1 MRAYPGRRV
10 TIRSIVLLVL
20 VGLLFRVEPVRAA
33 DPLRVLLLV
42 DSSANMAT
50 MLTDFRAGLNSFIDG
65 LPESVEVTLISTGGQ
80 LRIRVPPTTDRE
92 KLKKGVSLFA
102 SDGGAN
108 SLLDTLLESDKR
120 FLKAPDRRP
129 LIVALSTDQQQR
141 GEPRIDDYNSF
152 MREFVRRGGRAH
164 ALVVRGT
171 YMGLASEILEN
182 LTTNTDGLFTV
193 MAVANALPAKMREIA
208 EQVAAQE

>member
-1 MRAYPGRRV
+1 M

-20 VGLLFRVEPVRAA
+20 VGLLVRVEPVRAA

>member
-1 MRAYPGRRV
+1 M